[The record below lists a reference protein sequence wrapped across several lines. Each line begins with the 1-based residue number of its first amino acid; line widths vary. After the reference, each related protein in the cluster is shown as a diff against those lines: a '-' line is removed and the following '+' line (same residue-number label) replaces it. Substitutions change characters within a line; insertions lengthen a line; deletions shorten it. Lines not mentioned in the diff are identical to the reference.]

1 MSWTKNYRRIG
12 FGIFSL
18 VFVAVLSVFF
28 FSDISFAVSDVSYTF
43 DISSI
48 PSFFDLCSLSEDS
61 CSSFSYFLS
70 EPSNPGNCS
79 NASSFFVSG
88 FSSANI
94 PVPSCTSS
102 LLFLSSPDHVYLTGG
117 KNGNYS
123 GSVTITLSETFGS
136 LPTGNF
142 DITENGLFDIASY
155 ATVTVDV
162 PAEVVQ
168 GDYHDDLSNINN
180 SIIICAGVL
189 LVLYFFYCIYRLII
203 RNSGAN

>member
-28 FSDISFAVSDVSYTF
+28 FSDTSFAVSDVSYTF

-48 PSFFDLCSLSEDS
+48 PPWFDLCSLSDS
-61 CSSFSYFLS
+61 CSSFSYFYS
-70 EPSNPGNCS
+70 EPSNSGNCS
-79 NASSFFVSG
+79 NLSYFVIAVDVNLPISSC
-88 FSSANI
+88 FSS
-94 PVPSCTSS
+94 V
-102 LLFLSSPDHVYLTGG
+102 LFLSSPDHVYLTGG
-117 KNGNYS
+117 KSGNYS
-123 GSVTITLSETFGS
+123 GSVTITLSESFGS
-136 LPTGNF
+136 LPSGNL
-142 DITENGLFDIASY
+142 DISSNGLFDVSSF